1 VANLERAL
9 GDITTAEFLELLA
22 LDRIAAAL
30 HAISM
35 RLGRVEAT
43 IAQERKIMSEVDDRL
58 AQLTNEVGDAAATIT
73 NTAAD
78 VNRALADLRDAL
90 SGVLSADQVAKFDA
104 LDQSVAGLKDAA
116 AGIKAAV
123 ENVDPGTEPT
133 PPTV

>member
-30 HAISM
+30 HAINM
-35 RLGRVEAT
+35 RLGRVEDA

-58 AQLTNEVGDAAATIT
+58 AQLTNEVGG
-73 NTAAD
+73 
-78 VNRALADLRDAL
+78 LADDVQTELGQLRDAL
-90 SGVLSADQVAKFDA
+90 AGTLSADQAAKFDA
-104 LDQSVAGLKDAA
+104 LDSKLTDMKSALEGDDQPA
-116 AGIKAAV
+116 
-123 ENVDPGTEPT
+123 